1 MSLIRRFCY
10 LLLVT
15 CLIVLWGSGI
25 TLAEVCPQERHV
37 FQAPDNIYNLINPL
51 GNTPDVQAKGE
62 KLYHWTAKPLPCANC
77 HGISGNAK
85 GMMARS
91 MTPKPRN
98 FSCKVMMK
106 DIPDGQL
113 FWIIRNGSA
122 GTGMLPY
129 NKLNDDQIWQLVAYI
144 RHFSK

>member
-15 CLIVLWGSGI
+15 CLIVLWGSDI
-25 TLAEVCPQERHV
+25 TLAEVCPQERYV
-37 FQAPDNIYNLINPL
+37 SQAPDNIYNLINPL
-51 GNTPDVQAKGE
+51 GNKPDVQAKGE

-77 HGISGNAK
+77 HGINGNAK

-98 FSCKVMMK
+98 FSCKIMMK

-113 FWIIRNGSA
+113 FWIIRKGSP

>member
-15 CLIVLWGSGI
+15 CLIVLWGSDI
-25 TLAEVCPQERHV
+25 TLAEVCPQERYV
-37 FQAPDNIYNLINPL
+37 SQAPDNIYNLINPL
-51 GNTPDVQAKGE
+51 GNKPDVQAKGE

-77 HGISGNAK
+77 HGINGNAK

-98 FSCKVMMK
+98 FSCKIMMK

-129 NKLNDDQIWQLVAYI
+129 NKLNNDQIWQLVSYI

>member
-10 LLLVT
+10 LLSVT
-15 CLIVLWGSGI
+15 CLIVLGGSDI
-25 TLAEVCPQERHV
+25 TLAGVCPQERYV
-37 FQAPDNIYNLINPL
+37 SEAPDNFDNLTNPL
-51 GNTPDVQAKGE
+51 GNTPDVQAKGA
-62 KLYHWTAKPLPCANC
+62 KLYHLTAKPLPCEPC
-77 HGISGNAK
+77 HGILGNAD
-85 GMMARS
+85 GMMARN

-106 DIPDGQL
+106 DISDGQL

-129 NKLNDDQIWQLVAYI
+129 KKLNDEQIWQLIAYI
-144 RHFSK
+144 RHFPK

>member
-15 CLIVLWGSGI
+15 CLFVLWGTDI
-25 TLAEVCPQERHV
+25 TLAEVCPQGRYV
-37 FQAPDNIYNLINPL
+37 SQAPDNIYNQINPL

-62 KLYHWTAKPLPCANC
+62 KLYHLTAKPLPCEPC

-85 GMMARS
+85 GMMARN

-98 FSCKVMMK
+98 FSCQVMMK

-129 NKLNDDQIWQLVAYI
+129 DKLNDDQIWQLVAYI

>member
-15 CLIVLWGSGI
+15 CLFVLWGTDI
-25 TLAEVCPQERHV
+25 TLAEVCPQGRYV
-37 FQAPDNIYNLINPL
+37 SQAPDNIYNQINPL

-113 FWIIRNGSA
+113 FWIIRKGSP